1 MATVEVFD
9 PPMCCST
16 GVCGPSVNPALA
28 SFAAD
33 LSWLEDNGTTVRRHN
48 LAQEPKAFAER
59 ELVRGLLAERG
70 DDALPAVVV
79 DGELRS
85 SGRFPS
91 REELAAWSLGSAA
104 PAESLDAVTIE
115 LVAIGAAIGASCQ
128 SCFKVHYD
136 EARRLGVGSG
146 VIIAAVRVAQSVMDA
161 SASSVLDLAAKLL
174 ATDID
179 SLQGTNPGPAAQAE
193 DASGATDAGC
203 CGGGATSIDSA
214 SIAEGPS
221 ASSGCCGG
229 DASVADVPL
238 GATASPVSGCCD

>member
-1 MATVEVFD
+1 
-9 PPMCCST
+9 
-16 GVCGPSVNPALA
+16 
-28 SFAAD
+28 
-33 LSWLEDNGTTVRRHN
+33 
-48 LAQEPKAFAER
+48 
-59 ELVRGLLAERG
+59 
-70 DDALPAVVV
+70 
-79 DGELRS
+79 
-85 SGRFPS
+85 
-91 REELAAWSLGSAA
+91 
-104 PAESLDAVTIE
+104 VTIE

-179 SLQGTNPGPAAQAE
+179 SLQGTNPGPAAQAD
-193 DASGATDAGC
+193 DASCATDAGC

-229 DASVADVPL
+229 DASVADVPV